1 MHTISWE
8 QAQRA
13 GRPVLVDRPATGVLV
28 RSAASTVLALVLGGA
43 LSAVLWSQLADPPM
57 AQVQAARVLTGGDE
71 LTRQFGMDVTFAWT
85 SALPALPIGAL
96 VGALWHRHGWVQAVA
111 VMLGGI
117 AAGLLA
123 WRLGM
128 VLGPGELADRLPSAS
143 VGDRLPNALQLDSL
157 GLLLS
162 AAVAALVGFV
172 LGVAFFATGDLD
184 NRAHG
189 EIAEP
194 PGVDPPPG

>member
-13 GRPVLVDRPATGVLV
+13 GHPVLAERPATGVLV
-28 RSAASTVLALVLGGA
+28 RSAALTVLALVCGGV

-57 AQVQAARVLTGGDE
+57 ASVGEAQVFTGGDE
-71 LTRQFGMDVTFAWT
+71 LSRQFGIDVMFAWT
-85 SALPALPIGAL
+85 SALPALPVGA
-96 VGALWHRHGWVQAVA
+96 VAGALWYRHGWVQAVA

-117 AAGLLA
+117 TAGILA
-123 WRLGM
+123 WRLGS
-128 VLGPGELADRLPSAS
+128 LWGPGELADRLATAS

-162 AAVAALVGFV
+162 APVAALVGFV
-172 LGVAFFATGDLD
+172 LAVAFFGSGDPD
-184 NRAHG
+184 DDVVQR
-189 EIAEP
+189 
-194 PGVDPPPG
+194 DP